1 MHELAI
7 CQALLAQV
15 EEIARG
21 HAGKVTRVRLS
32 VGPLSGVEP
41 GLLERAYPLACAGTA
56 AEGSE
61 LAIEQRPVRVRC
73 RAESAASANRL
84 LCGECGSWRTDLA
97 SGDELL
103 LLKVELATEEKR
115 CVRPAAAT

>member
-7 CQALLAQV
+7 CQALLERV
-15 EEIARG
+15 EGIARSR
-21 HAGKVTRVRLS
+21 AVRVSRVRLA

-41 GLLERAYPLACAGTA
+41 QLLERAYPLACAGTA

-61 LAIEQRPVRVRC
+61 LDIDEAPVRVRC
-73 RAESAASANRL
+73 RTCGVESAASANRL
-84 LCGECGSWRTDLA
+84 LCGECGDWRTDLA

-103 LLKVELATEEKR
+103 LVGVELDDD
-115 CVRPAAAT
+115 V